1 MFCKEDFESYNT
13 IQLSKIYMKK
23 KLIFI
28 LAVMQRNL

>member
-1 MFCKEDFESYNT
+1 MFCKEDFESYNA